1 MSESLKQQQKKTTR
15 TKKVKVEEP
24 TPVEAPAVEAPAVEA
39 PVEAPAAEVSKK
51 VRKPKTPK
59 TTEATTEVTEAT
71 PPSKKRTK
79 KGGDAAEDTT
89 ETTESSEKRVVKR
102 VFTVLSVKDSD
113 GNDSEFK
120 GGKYFSKTPAGAAR
134 KSANQACKIL
144 YNDQDCV
151 VEVLIKEVS
160 KNGSSKEYSYRAE
173 RKLAEKS
180 VAFKGNSGAIQ
191 IPFKYSMVLK
201 SLKTVNG
208 RTVGTAVPQ
217 SELDT
222 VDESVA

>member
-1 MSESLKQQQKKTTR
+1 MSESVKQKKTTR

-24 TPVEAPAVEAPAVEA
+24 VVVEEAAPVAPAEEPVKKSRKPRTPKVPVEASTE
-39 PVEAPAAEVSKK
+39 K
-51 VRKPKTPK
+51 V
-59 TTEATTEVTEAT
+59 TEVTEVT
-71 PPSKKRTK
+71 PPAKKKRTK
-79 KGGDAAEDTT
+79 KGGDASTEATT
-89 ETTESSEKRVVKR
+89 EATTESSEKKVVKR
-102 VFTVLSVKDSD
+102 VFTVLSVKDTD
-113 GNDSEFK
+113 GQESEFK
-120 GGKYFSKTPAGAAR
+120 GGKFFSKTPAGAAR

-151 VEVLIKEVS
+151 VEVLIKEVT

-201 SLKTVNG
+201 SLKTEKG
-208 RTVGTAVPQ
+208 RKVETVVPQ

>member
-1 MSESLKQQQKKTTR
+1 MSESVKQKKTTR
-15 TKKVKVEEP
+15 TKKVKVKVEEP
-24 TPVEAPAVEAPAVEA
+24 VVVEEAAPVSPSPVEETVKKARKPRTPKAAVEV
-39 PVEAPAAEVSKK
+39 AA
-51 VRKPKTPK
+51 
-59 TTEATTEVTEAT
+59 EVTEAT
-71 PPSKKRTK
+71 PPAKKKRAK
-79 KGGDAAEDTT
+79 KGGDASTEVTT
-89 ETTESSEKRVVKR
+89 ETAESTDKKVVKR
-102 VFTVLSVKDSD
+102 VFTVLSVKDTD
-113 GNDSEFK
+113 GQDSEFK
-120 GGKYFSKTPAGAAR
+120 GGKFFSKTPAGAAR

-151 VEVLIKEVS
+151 VEVLIKEVT

-191 IPFKYSMVLK
+191 IPFKYSMILK

-208 RTVGTAVPQ
+208 KTVGTAVPQ